1 MNTLDRYVLKE
12 IGVPIVVGL
21 GLFFVV
27 VTFVQLFTISD
38 AVTGLGIT
46 GPDLFQALLY
56 SLPPL
61 TGLLLPASALFATLL
76 AIGRMSGDREVTA
89 LSSLGVSPY
98 RLLRVPALLGA
109 FLGAISCYALVVGEP
124 WGVRGLRDLM
134 ARGAQRALA
143 SGVRPDE
150 FQEWVPGVTFLARER
165 HGKKLTDVMLSDRR
179 DRDRA
184 VVITAKRGVIVSGA
198 KSRDIVFAL
207 EDGSIVVHDAKAD
220 EARVI
225 RFETSDYHLD
235 VQNIVGKKAKT
246 LPSVQA
252 KDVPQLLADIGD
264 PDVKTD
270 KALHIITL
278 SRKFALP
285 IATIIFAILAVP
297 LACTR
302 TGGARARGFL
312 YSSAIV
318 ASYYYVSRWA
328 ELSARGGG
336 GMNPWLASW
345 LPNILGA
352 VGMVILLVRFR
363 DRAA

>member
-1 MNTLDRYVLKE
+1 MSTLDRYVLRE

-46 GPDLFQALLY
+46 GPDLMQALLY

-89 LSSLGVSPY
+89 LSAVGVSPY
-98 RLLRVPALLGA
+98 RLLLVPGLVGVV
-109 FLGAISCYALVVGEP
+109 LGAISCYALVVGEP
-124 WGVRGLRDLM
+124 WGVRGLRNLM

-143 SGVRPDE
+143 SGVRADE

-165 HGKKLTDVMLSDRR
+165 HGNDLIDVMLADRR
-179 DRDRA
+179 DPDRG
-184 VVITAKRGVIVSGA
+184 VVITAKSGVVVSGVE
-198 KSRDIVFAL
+198 SRDIVFNMR
-207 EDGSIVVHDAKAD
+207 DGSIVVHDQSAD
-220 EARVI
+220 SARVI
-225 RFETSDYHLD
+225 RFDSSEYRLD
-235 VQNIVGKKAKT
+235 VQSIVGRKAKT

-252 KDVPQLLADIGD
+252 KDVPTLWRDMHDDTMLQDRALLT
-264 PDVKTD
+264 VV
-270 KALHIITL
+270 LN
-278 SRKFALP
+278 RKFTLP
-285 IATIIFAILAVP
+285 IATIIFALLAVP
-297 LACTR
+297 LACSR

-318 ASYYYVSRWA
+318 AGYYYIGRWA
-328 ELSARGGG
+328 ELSARSG
-336 GMNPWLASW
+336 NFNALLAAW
-345 LPNILGA
+345 LPNILGIA
-352 VGMVILLVRFR
+352 GMVVMLVRFR